1 MEFKKGDVFM
11 GIVIFCVFFGIYG
24 VTCSIL
30 KLHNFWEDSVIKVI
44 RELFG
49 DKFTDIL
56 NFVVGISLIYYGVS
70 YYLHHFTIN

>member
-1 MEFKKGDVFM
+1 M

-30 KLHNFWEDSVIKVI
+30 KLHHFWESSIIKII

-56 NFVVGISLIYYGVS
+56 NFAIGSCLIYYGIS
-70 YYLHHFTIN
+70 LF